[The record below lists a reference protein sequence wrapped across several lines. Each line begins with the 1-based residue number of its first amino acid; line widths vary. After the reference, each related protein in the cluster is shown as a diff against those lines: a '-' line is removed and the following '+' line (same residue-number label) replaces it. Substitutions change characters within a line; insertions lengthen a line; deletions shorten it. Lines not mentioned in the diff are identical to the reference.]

1 MLLLGRAN
9 GIFDAFWIFLFY
21 CMCVSFCQIMC
32 LSNLWGDMATGLLS
46 INCMP
51 QGFYFVLFGMLNCLF
66 FGI

>member
-9 GIFDAFWIFLFY
+9 GILESFWIFLFY

-32 LSNLWGDMATGLLS
+32 LSNLWGDMATVFLS

-51 QGFYFVLFGMLNCLF
+51 QGFYFVLVGMCNCLF